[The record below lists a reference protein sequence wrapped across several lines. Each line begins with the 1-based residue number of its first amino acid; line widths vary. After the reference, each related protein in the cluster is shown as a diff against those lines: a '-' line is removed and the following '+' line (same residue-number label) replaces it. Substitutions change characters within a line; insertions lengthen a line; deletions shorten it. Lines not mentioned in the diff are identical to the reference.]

1 VGLKTNQPEEETL
14 MNEIFEA
21 IEAESEKFKE
31 VNAESGKELSVLIEE
46 ANKMRK
52 KIEALEEEI
61 KREKKQYAAYLYD
74 LIPEQMNTM
83 GLDKVEADG
92 SVVSLKSF
100 VSARMPTD
108 PIEKQQALE
117 YLRSIGKGD
126 FIKNDLSISFGVSE
140 DDKCLTLQKELEGY
154 GYHCS
159 SKVWIEP
166 PTLKKLIKDC
176 VENGENIDL
185 ERFNT
190 YLGTTAVIK
199 GAKI

>member
-1 VGLKTNQPEEETL
+1 MGLKTNQPEEETL

-100 VSARMPTD
+100 VSASR
-108 PIEKQQALE
+108 
-117 YLRSIGKGD
+117 
-126 FIKNDLSISFGVSE
+126 
-140 DDKCLTLQKELEGY
+140 
-154 GYHCS
+154 
-159 SKVWIEP
+159 
-166 PTLKKLIKDC
+166 
-176 VENGENIDL
+176 
-185 ERFNT
+185 
-190 YLGTTAVIK
+190 
-199 GAKI
+199 